1 MKSALSSRTAHPGIN
16 TRQNSFNS
24 LYVIAVII
32 TDSPNIIAKIVSPV
46 KYIGLSF
53 IAAAMSITS
62 AHTVNTNDDKN
73 DNTFMILSFK
83 LAARARVKGKRC
95 TSPPLTAFGTAIALT
110 FSAAWF
116 P

>member
-1 MKSALSSRTAHPGIN
+1 MT
-16 TRQNSFNS
+16 
-24 LYVIAVII
+24 VII

-62 AHTVNTNDDKN
+62 AHIDNTNDIKN

-83 LAARARVKGKRC
+83 VSRPCKGKGEAVHFAAPHGFWHGNSSDLFC
-95 TSPPLTAFGTAIALT
+95 GLVPVSVPMVALLLN
-110 FSAAWF
+110 
-116 P
+116 

>member
-16 TRQNSFNS
+16 TCQKLFNS
-24 LYVIAVII
+24 LYVVTVII
-32 TDSPNIIAKIVSPV
+32 TDSPNIIDSIISPV

-83 LAARARVKGKRC
+83 LAARARVKGKMC
-95 TSPPLTAFGTAIALT
+95 TSLPLTAFSTVIALT
-110 FSAAWF
+110 FSAALF